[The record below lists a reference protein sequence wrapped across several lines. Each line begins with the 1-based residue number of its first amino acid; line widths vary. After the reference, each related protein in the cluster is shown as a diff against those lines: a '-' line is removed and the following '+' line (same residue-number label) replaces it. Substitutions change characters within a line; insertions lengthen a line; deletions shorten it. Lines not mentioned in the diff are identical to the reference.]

1 MASATLPGLPVEM
14 IHEVC
19 GHLEFQD
26 QGTLRRV
33 NRFFCAIASSHT
45 LKRIKFCMCKR
56 DLDMLRQIT
65 NNPLYASYIQ
75 DLIYVVE
82 TLSLEPQTFEMYAR
96 AIEHDEM
103 IKRHIGDYIPR
114 VRAGS
119 PPRTYLPSEIRELHR
134 RYTQFFEQQQD
145 ILHNRRDFEVIKEV
159 IAKLPN
165 LKEISVSSDGEIAK
179 VKKSPFVDCKKVCD
193 GRFVSDRISTR
204 HLEVMLKGVK
214 AAGTQL
220 QTMRVSSVYHTCLDP
235 ATFGLHSI
243 ADQLRNM
250 THFDLAIQ
258 AVEESHMPMPLA
270 LGRDDPF
277 DISNQLSECNKTMQA
292 GGLRRVLE
300 SMPNLIFLKL
310 TFIEFHSAIPG
321 TFNAPATLQHIMP
334 QDAHWPKLKCLGLS
348 NIMTERQYI
357 VKLLARHK
365 DTLFSFRLDQ
375 MRLSSTSWIVTLPM
389 LRKLFAG
396 ARMAAL
402 VTDFIISVSEDGDKK
417 PEAWQLGN
425 PEYDSEVNELGVA
438 VSRYITS
445 KKKQE
450 CPLTEDNMW
459 EFEEWDEDDEVD
471 VFGSVL
477 FDDWMD
483 EDELWGDWEDE
494 PDDDDDLPDLIP
506 ID

>member
-1 MASATLPGLPVEM
+1 MASTTLQGIPVEM

-26 QGTLRRV
+26 LRTLRRV
-33 NRFFCAIASSHT
+33 NRYFCAIASSHT

-75 DLIYVVE
+75 GLVYVVD
-82 TLSLEPQTFEMYAR
+82 TLSLERQTFEMYAR
-96 AIEHDEM
+96 AIERNEM
-103 IKRHIGDYIPR
+103 IKRHIGGYVSRAR
-114 VRAGS
+114 VLS

-145 ILHNRRDFEVIKEV
+145 ILHTRRDFEVIKEV
-159 IAKLPN
+159 ISKLPN

-193 GRFVSDRISTR
+193 GRFVGDRMSTR
-204 HLEVMLKGVK
+204 HLEVMLKGIK

-235 ATFGLHSI
+235 TTFGLHSI
-243 ADQLRNM
+243 ADQLGNM

-270 LGRDDPF
+270 LGSDDPF
-277 DISNQLSECNKTMQA
+277 DISDQLSECNKTMQA

-300 SMPNLIFLKL
+300 RMPNLIFLRL
-310 TFIEFHSAIPG
+310 AFIELHSALPG
-321 TFNAPATLQHIMP
+321 TFEAPAILQHVMP
-334 QDAHWPKLKCLGLS
+334 HDAHWPKLKCLSLS
-348 NIMTERQYI
+348 NLMTERQYI

-365 DTLFSFRLDQ
+365 DTLQFFRLDQ
-375 MRLSSTSWIVTLPM
+375 MRLLSTSWMVTLPM
-389 LRKLFAG
+389 LRKLFFG
-396 ARMAAL
+396 TQMAAL
-402 VTDFIISVSEDGDKK
+402 VTDFIISVSEDGNKK

-425 PEYDSEVNELGVA
+425 PEYDSEHNDLGDA
-438 VSRYITS
+438 VTLYITS

-450 CPLTEDNMW
+450 CPLTEDNM
-459 EFEEWDEDDEVD
+459 FALEEWDEDDEVD

-483 EDELWGDWEDE
+483 EEDELWEDE
-494 PDDDDDLPDLIP
+494 LEDDDELPDLIP